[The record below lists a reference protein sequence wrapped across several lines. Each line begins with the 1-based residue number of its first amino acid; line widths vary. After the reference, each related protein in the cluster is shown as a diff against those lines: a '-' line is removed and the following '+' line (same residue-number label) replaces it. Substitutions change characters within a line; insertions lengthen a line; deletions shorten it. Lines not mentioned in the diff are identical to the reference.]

1 MLSRL
6 LKKQH
11 DRAGLRAGNKLP
23 VRSPVMKKFGRLL
36 TAMVTPFDA
45 KGKVDYAQAK
55 NLAKALF
62 DSGSDGLV
70 VSGTTGECP
79 TLTREEKLRLFVE
92 VKSAVGKRGTII
104 AGTGNYNTAE
114 SIELTKEAERAGVD
128 GCLLVVPYYN
138 RPTQDGLY
146 EHFKAIA
153 GATSLP
159 CIIYNVPS
167 RTVTSL
173 AAETAVKLSQVD
185 NIVGVKEASA
195 NFEQIAKIIQNA
207 KRDFLVYSGN
217 DGDTFPI
224 LCLGG
229 YGVIS
234 VISHLVGLQFRQ
246 MIDDYI
252 QGDIE
257 KAAAAHRN
265 LLPLVNALFVVANPM
280 PVKYALNYLGFP
292 VGKPRLPL
300 TEPDE
305 KSKAV
310 IEQTLKSYK
319 IDLPI
324 AARA

>member
-1 MLSRL
+1 
-6 LKKQH
+6 
-11 DRAGLRAGNKLP
+11 
-23 VRSPVMKKFGRLL
+23 MKKFGRLI
-36 TAMVTPFDA
+36 TAMVTPFDSN
-45 KGKVDYAQAK
+45 GEVDYAQAK
-55 NLAKALF
+55 KLAKALL
-62 DSGSDGLV
+62 DSGSDGLL

-79 TLTREEKLRLFVE
+79 TLTLEEKLKLFSE
-92 VKSAVGKRGTII
+92 VKSAVGNRGTVI
-104 AGTGNYNTAE
+104 AGTGNYSTAE
-114 SIELTKEAERAGVD
+114 SIELTKEAEKTGVD
-128 GCLLVVPYYN
+128 GCLMVVPYYN

-159 CIIYNVPS
+159 CILYNVPS

-173 AAETAVKLSQVD
+173 AAETCIKLSQID

-195 NFEQIAKIIQNA
+195 NLEQIAKIIQGA
-207 KRDFLVYSGN
+207 REGFLVYSGN

-234 VISHLVGLQFRQ
+234 VISHLVGLQFKQ

-252 QGDIE
+252 QGKID
-257 KAAAAHRN
+257 KAAATHRH
-265 LLPLVNALFVVANPM
+265 LLPFVSAMFVVANPM
-280 PVKYALNYLGFP
+280 PVKYALNHVGFS

-300 TEPDE
+300 TEPDD

-324 AARA
+324 AAKA